1 MSTLQATNL
10 KHGSSASNNLVLDAN
25 GNVTA
30 AGTVAMAT
38 PFAMRNK
45 IINGDFRVAQ
55 RGTSFSGTS
64 TEYTV
69 DRWRFLNAGVSASKT
84 VSQQTV
90 TQGQTDFPPDTI
102 NFVNVSAGSVSG
114 TGFASF
120 DQPIEDVRTL
130 AGQTVTVSFW
140 AKGSTAGTVK
150 ISIFNYFGGGGTA
163 TTSADTVTGSVSITT
178 SWARYS
184 VTLSVPNFSGKTLGS
199 GHANDIHFVL
209 YADSTQFMGAASYT
223 GTLSLAN
230 VQLEVGSVATP
241 FERRPYGLEL
251 ALCQRYYE
259 QDEVPMDGSP
269 KISTGGLVQTSTFM
283 IYPFKV
289 TKRTT
294 PTCTLTQVSNIDNSN
309 GTLSIQQV
317 SSGAMRV
324 AIGIANTSFFYSVA
338 NIRYTSSA
346 EL

>member
-1 MSTLQATNL
+1 MTNAVNL
-10 KHGSSASNNLVLDAN
+10 AS
-25 GNVTA
+25 A
-30 AGTVAMAT
+30 AGTG
-38 PFAMRNK
+38 FFRNK
-45 IINGDFRVAQ
+45 LINGDFRVAQ

-69 DRWRFLNAGVSASKT
+69 DRWRFLNAGVSASKS
-84 VSQQTV
+84 VSQQTA

-140 AKGSTAGTVK
+140 AKGSVAGTVK
-150 ISIFNYFGGGGTA
+150 VSIFNYFGGGGTA
-163 TTSADTVTGSVSITT
+163 TTSTDTVTSSFDVTT

-184 VTLSVPNFSGKTLGS
+184 LTLAVPSFTGKTLGS
-199 GHANDIHFVL
+199 GHANDLHFVL
-209 YADSTQFMGAASYT
+209 YADGTQFMGAASYT

-259 QDEVPMDGSP
+259 
-269 KISTGGLVQTSTFM
+269 TGKATLNAFYSGGNFGGGTTTIRFQ
-283 IYPFKV
+283 P
-289 TKRTT
+289 KRTD
-294 PTCTLTQVSNIDNSN
+294 PTVTLTRV
-309 GTLSIQQV
+309 GGV
-317 SSGAMRV
+317 GAVTTFSM
-324 AIGIANTSFFYSVA
+324 ASLGIAGVLIWWATGATIGDYSDINYTA
-338 NIRYTSSA
+338 NA